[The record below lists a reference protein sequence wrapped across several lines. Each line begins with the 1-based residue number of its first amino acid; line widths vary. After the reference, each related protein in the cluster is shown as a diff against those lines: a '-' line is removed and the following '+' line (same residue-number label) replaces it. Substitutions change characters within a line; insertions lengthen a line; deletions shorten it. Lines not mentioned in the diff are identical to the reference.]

1 MALALRALRLRLR
14 VHLQLLLRCAGHIQR
29 KGGANGGDESEL
41 NRTHPVRGP
50 AGASRCTRACKTAPA
65 VLWQPRI
72 STAQT
77 PCLARM
83 VGAGTNDCGC
93 PTEPV
98 RQNDFTR
105 CVWRV
110 VSQIRKFPKNPFT
123 FSVFLTGFV
132 HFGGNFRRKPPPEVC
147 APQPPSLL
155 FRLGPSAIARNLCSS
170 PLMRRARRRITDSST
185 ALRYREYIH
194 GKWTRPAA

>member
-1 MALALRALRLRLR
+1 MCAVQSALIRGLGTSFSLNMTGYSPQMRHQGRGDSGFSLSRL
-14 VHLQLLLRCAGHIQR
+14 
-29 KGGANGGDESEL
+29 
-41 NRTHPVRGP
+41 P
-50 AGASRCTRACKTAPA
+50 
-65 VLWQPRI
+65 
-72 STAQT
+72 TAQT

-132 HFGGNFRRKPPPEVC
+132 HFGGNFRREPPPEVC

-185 ALRYREYIH
+185 ALQSREYIH